1 MPLVSHL
8 GITDVKG
15 MAQGAPLP
23 SPNHGVNAESEAAF
37 KDQDSCLPHNS
48 TC

>member
-23 SPNHGVNAESEAAF
+23 ITNSGVAAESEATL
-37 KDQDSCLPHNS
+37 KDHESCLPRNS
-48 TC
+48 T